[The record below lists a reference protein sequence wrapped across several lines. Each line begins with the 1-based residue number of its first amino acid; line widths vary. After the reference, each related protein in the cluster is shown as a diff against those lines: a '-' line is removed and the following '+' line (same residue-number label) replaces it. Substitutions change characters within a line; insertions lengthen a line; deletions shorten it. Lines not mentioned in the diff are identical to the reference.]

1 LSGKTATESKTR
13 QLTTKTTTT
22 KGYTMDY
29 RIIRVTLDI
38 AVPDY
43 GGKYQASGMDYID
56 VHSDAQS
63 LGFSEQEMQLTAKAE
78 TNE

>member
-1 LSGKTATESKTR
+1 
-13 QLTTKTTTT
+13 
-22 KGYTMDY
+22 MDY

-56 VHSDAQS
+56 VHSDAQN
-63 LGFSEQEMQLTAKAE
+63 LGFTEQEMQLTAKAE

>member
-1 LSGKTATESKTR
+1 
-13 QLTTKTTTT
+13 
-22 KGYTMDY
+22 MDY

-56 VHSDAQS
+56 VPSDAQS
-63 LGFSEQEMQLTAKAE
+63 LGFAEQEMQLQEKSVTDE
-78 TNE
+78 

>member
-1 LSGKTATESKTR
+1 MNFVRGACNYQTVF
-13 QLTTKTTTT
+13 TTKIKNGYK
-22 KGYTMDY
+22 KGYKMDY

-63 LGFSEQEMQLTAKAE
+63 LGFAEQEMQSKSKYE
-78 TNE
+78 

>member
-1 LSGKTATESKTR
+1 MRLSQTLSN
-13 QLTTKTTTT
+13 QQTTTE
-22 KGYTMDY
+22 GYTMDY

-43 GGKYQASGMDYID
+43 GGKYQASGMDYIN

-63 LGFSEQEMQLTAKAE
+63 LGFTEQEMQLKVGDNA
-78 TNE
+78 

>member
-1 LSGKTATESKTR
+1 
-13 QLTTKTTTT
+13 
-22 KGYTMDY
+22 MDY

-63 LGFSEQEMQLTAKAE
+63 LGFTEQEMQLQERSVTDE
-78 TNE
+78 

>member
-1 LSGKTATESKTR
+1 
-13 QLTTKTTTT
+13 
-22 KGYTMDY
+22 MDY

-43 GGKYQASGMDYID
+43 GGKYEPSGMDYID

-63 LGFSEQEMQLTAKAE
+63 LGFTEQEMQLTVKAE
-78 TNE
+78 INE

>member
-1 LSGKTATESKTR
+1 M
-13 QLTTKTTTT
+13 

-29 RIIRVTLDI
+29 KIIRVTLDI

-43 GGKYQASGMDYID
+43 SGKYEPCGMDYID

-63 LGFSEQEMQLTAKAE
+63 LGFTEQKMQLVAKADSDS
-78 TNE
+78 

>member
-1 LSGKTATESKTR
+1 MVKAGSIPASPRLKKIM
-13 QLTTKTTTT
+13 

-29 RIIRVTLDI
+29 KIIRVTLDI

-63 LGFSEQEMQLTAKAE
+63 LGFSEQEMQLKAGD
-78 TNE
+78 NA

>member
-1 LSGKTATESKTR
+1 MRLSQTLFNQQTN
-13 QLTTKTTTT
+13 T

-63 LGFSEQEMQLTAKAE
+63 LGFTEQEMQLTAKAE

>member
-1 LSGKTATESKTR
+1 
-13 QLTTKTTTT
+13 
-22 KGYTMDY
+22 MDY

-56 VHSDAQS
+56 VHSDAQN